1 MDIYKIPFSVAEWF
15 LTMRN
20 NNFMSGEYILGHK
33 DVFMLTT
40 I

>member
-20 NNFMSGEYILGHK
+20 KFMREEYILGHK

>member
-20 NNFMSGEYILGHK
+20 NFMSGEYILGHK
-33 DVFMLTT
+33 DVFMLITM
-40 I
+40 